1 MPSWIENLKT
11 LLPLLTLVAVG
22 AGFYYTTN
30 HRLDHL
36 EEVVSKLKDQVS
48 QIEKSNH
55 LLKIDLDKSREEIG
69 RLRKT
74 VSKKQDKRK

>member
-1 MPSWIENLKT
+1 MPDWMDHLKV
-11 LLPLLTLVAVG
+11 LLPLLGVVAVG

-36 EEVVSKLKDQVS
+36 EEVVNSMKSDNKGLHLQLHTIETKLKKQD
-48 QIEKSNH
+48 ETLN
-55 LLKIDLDKSREEIG
+55 

-74 VSKKQDKRK
+74 LAKKQDKKR

>member
-55 LLKIDLDKSREEIG
+55 LLKIDLDKSREEIV

>member
-36 EEVVSKLKDQVS
+36 EDVVSKLKDQVS

>member
-1 MPSWIENLKT
+1 MPTWIENLKT

>member
-36 EEVVSKLKDQVS
+36 EEVVGKLKDQVS
-48 QIEKSNH
+48 QTEKSNH

>member
-36 EEVVSKLKDQVS
+36 EEVVGKLKDQVS

-55 LLKIDLDKSREEIG
+55 LLKIDLDKSREEIV

>member
-36 EEVVSKLKDQVS
+36 EEVVGKLKDQVS